1 MVLLGQLHPHTCVLR
16 EEGVA
21 EQVLDL
27 IPGKE
32 AAVRQG
38 TDTLAERGPC
48 TCPAPPGKSSDHTTH
63 WAFLPPRAA
72 QNSTSA
78 FPNSQGKRKNL
89 LLEHI

>member
-1 MVLLGQLHPHTCVLR
+1 MFYLIFDIINPEPQGNGGLPAMVLLGQLHPHTCVLR

-38 TDTLAERGPC
+38 TDTLAERALYLP
-48 TCPAPPGKSSDHTTH
+48 SSP
-63 WAFLPPRAA
+63 WKVL
-72 QNSTSA
+72 
-78 FPNSQGKRKNL
+78 
-89 LLEHI
+89 

>member
-38 TDTLAERGPC
+38 TGTLAERALYLP
-48 TCPAPPGKSSDHTTH
+48 SSP
-63 WAFLPPRAA
+63 WKVL
-72 QNSTSA
+72 
-78 FPNSQGKRKNL
+78 
-89 LLEHI
+89 